1 MIFTFCVLF
10 YRTSSKKSRLEGYL
24 AAGDLGNR
32 FLVRFS
38 RLLTSDIPPELTL
51 ADIAAIDAAGERGAR
66 HDAFFKTVRVMVGLM
81 LLGATIF
88 RVHAFVAK
96 A

>member
-1 MIFTFCVLF
+1 MFVLF

-32 FLVRFS
+32 LPVRLS
-38 RLLTSDIPPELTL
+38 RLLTSDILAELTL

-66 HDAFFKTVRVMVGLM
+66 HDAFFKTVRVMAGLM
-81 LLGATIF
+81 LLGAAIL
-88 RVHAFVAK
+88 RVHALVAT